1 MSIKHLTFKEY
12 INSKEQLIDSLKNEP
27 VGVQNYVV
35 SNYCKL
41 SIGES
46 IKDKNIQ
53 LLKPNDN
60 IQVEWNYSNKESP
73 DCIAIIIE
81 GKSHDMYWKNEK
93 IATWIKKNTKD
104 L

>member
-1 MSIKHLTFKEY
+1 MSEKHLTFKEY
-12 INSKEQLIDSLKNEP
+12 LNSKEQLIDSLKNEP

-35 SNYCKL
+35 SNYCKI

-46 IKDKNIQ
+46 IREKSIM
-53 LLKPNDN
+53 LLKPNDS
-60 IQVEWNYSNKESP
+60 IQVEWNYSDKESP
-73 DCIAIIIE
+73 KCVSIVIE
-81 GKSHDMYWKNEK
+81 DVSHDVYWKDDK